1 MTNKKNTNNQNIASR
16 RKFLKA
22 AGAAAGTAGLVACGG
37 GSASPGNLAT
47 GDGGRATPDGE
58 QVDPNGA
65 GSFRHGVAS
74 GDPYSDSVL
83 LWTRFTPE
91 QDGPVQVLWKISTDP
106 ELTQVVDQGSFIT
119 DADRDYTVKVIA
131 GAAGSGNNS
140 PLANDS
146 TFYYQ
151 FQAFGAKSP
160 IGRTRT
166 APASTTN
173 PDKLRFAYFSC
184 AMYSLGY
191 FNAYTTAAQRKD
203 LNAVMF
209 LGDYI
214 YEYGGNGDLGQAVN
228 PDRRMEPANET
239 TTLDDYRV
247 RHAWYKGDANLQEL
261 HRQNPAICVWDDHE
275 STNDSWQCGADN
287 HTEGSEG
294 SDGTWTTRQSESF
307 KAYWEWMPVRE
318 QFNPA
323 SPTFGGQQLY
333 RQFSYGNLLDIFM
346 LDTRQQGRAEQIGS
360 NEDAREAGR
369 GMMSEQQE
377 RWLLEGL
384 RDSTAT
390 WKLIGQQ
397 TMISQLFSQ
406 PATPFRE
413 AQPFTF
419 DAWDGYLWQRA
430 RIINFLA
437 GQQVQSWRA
446 DSGLNPLDGDECDVS
461 SNALPGF
468 LPSSDSRTNWSVQ
481 NTNAAGAGASVQ
493 NVMVITGDI
502 HNPFAC
508 EVALDS
514 NDAVNYQRGISGSVA
529 VEFVCGSVTMVGAP
543 QGTPWE
549 AANPHMHYNGAGFHG
564 YTLLDISSSRCQA
577 EWWINADIN
586 VPLDAEQID
595 AVYTVQSGSPFLS
608 DSGTAAATADDAN
621 AADLAPESSFSE

>member
-1 MTNKKNTNNQNIASR
+1 MSNNDNNDADNKTLASR
-16 RKFLKA
+16 RRFLKTA
-22 AGAAAGTAGLVACGG
+22 SAAAGSATLVACGG
-37 GSASPGNLAT
+37 GATSPMGTPPT
-47 GDGGRATPDGE
+47 GDGGRAEPNDE
-58 QVDPNGA
+58 QIDPNGA

-91 QDGPVQVLWKISTDP
+91 QDGAVQVFWVIATDP
-106 ELTQVVDQGSFIT
+106 ALTQVVDQGSFISN
-119 DADRDYTVKVIA
+119 AARDYTVKVIA
-131 GAAGSGNNS
+131 GANGSGNNT
-140 PLANDS
+140 PLADDS

-166 APASTTN
+166 APASTTS

-191 FNAYTTAAQRKD
+191 FNAYNTAAQRKD
-203 LNAVMF
+203 LNAILF

-214 YEYGGNGDLGQAVN
+214 YEYGGNGDLGQAIN
-228 PDRRMEPANET
+228 PDRRMEPPNET
-239 TTLDDYRV
+239 ATLDDYRV

-275 STNDSWQCGADN
+275 STNDSYQCGADN

-294 SDGTWTTRQSESF
+294 TDGSWTTRKNESY

-333 RQFSYGNLLDIFM
+333 RQFSYGTLLDVFM
-346 LDTRQQGRAEQIGS
+346 LDTRQQGRDIQIGS
-360 NEDAREAGR
+360 NDEAREAGR
-369 GMMSEQQE
+369 GMMSEAQE

-397 TMISQLFSQ
+397 TMISQLFAQ
-406 PATPFRE
+406 PATPLRE

-419 DAWDGYLWQRA
+419 DAWDGYLWQRG

-437 GQQVQSWRA
+437 GEPVQSWRA
-446 DSGLNPLDGDECDVS
+446 DSGLNPPDGDECDTS
-461 SNALPGF
+461 SGALVGF
-468 LPSSDSRTNWSVQ
+468 LPSTDSRTNWSVQ
-481 NTNAAGAGASVQ
+481 NDSAGTAVQ

-514 NDAVNYQRGISGSVA
+514 NDAVNYQRGASGSVA

-549 AANPHMHYNGAGFHG
+549 QANPHMHYNGAGFHG
-564 YTLLDISSSRCQA
+564 YTLLDITSSRCQA

-586 VPLDAEQID
+586 VPLDVEQID
-595 AVYTVQSGSPFLS
+595 AVYSVQSGSPYLN
-608 DSGTAAATADDAN
+608 DSGKAAATEDDDN
-621 AADLAPESSFSE
+621 AADLAPS